1 MSIEFRYAG
10 LGEYPRISQ
19 FLDEYWAKNH
29 IYVREQ
35 SLFDWTFTRKNHW
48 EDETYSFAV
57 AQDGGEIVA
66 ILGGIPFTFN
76 CLGKSSKAVWI
87 VNYAVRPDHRRGP
100 AALQLL
106 SNFRKPPFQTVI
118 AAGLNPASTIIYKV
132 LRGIVLPEIPRHFA
146 VFPNAADRMADL
158 LQLTYP
164 DWTRER
170 ASSLTQAFILA
181 ENGDRATPHGTTLP
195 PSWDVTD
202 WPEIAS
208 QTVGA
213 ARDTDYL
220 NWRYVRHPCFKYGIV
235 TVPQGDRTGLAIW
248 RIESVQ
254 RETPTGRVS
263 VDRLAR
269 LVEFLPASEDNGREL
284 IGALLRQARDAGVLG
299 VDFYGYHGLTRSIL
313 EHNGLL
319 SIEGHP
325 DGALIPSRFQPLD
338 THGGGILNAMFVPE
352 GLPCCTVEPNSPWYW
367 TKSDS
372 DQDRPN

>member
-1 MSIEFRYAG
+1 MSIQFRYVG
-10 LGEYPRISQ
+10 VSEYPRVSQ

-35 SLFDWTFTRKNHW
+35 SLFDWTFMRKRHW
-48 EDETYSFAV
+48 DDETYSFAV
-57 AQDGGEIVA
+57 AEDGDEIVA

-106 SNFRKPPFQTVI
+106 STFRKPPFQTVI
-118 AAGLNPASTIIYKV
+118 AAGLNPSSTIIYKV
-132 LRGIVLPEIPRHFA
+132 LRGVVLPEMPRHFA
-146 VFPNAADRMADL
+146 VFANATDRAADL

-170 ASSLTQAFILA
+170 AASLAQAFVLA
-181 ENGDRATPHGTTLP
+181 GNGDHSVPHGTTLAA
-195 PSWDVTD
+195 SWDETD
-202 WPEIAS
+202 WPKIAS

-220 NWRYVRHPCFKYGIV
+220 NWRYVQHPCFKYGII
-235 TVPQGDRTGLAIW
+235 TVPEDNRTGLAVW
-248 RIESVQ
+248 RLEPIQ
-254 RETPTGRVS
+254 RETPAGRVP

-269 LVEFLPASEDNGREL
+269 LVEFLPVSENNGREL
-284 IGALLRQARDAGVLG
+284 INALLVDVRATGALG
-299 VDFYGYHGLTRSIL
+299 VDFYGYHGFTRSIL
-313 EHNGLL
+313 QHNGLR
-319 SIEGHP
+319 SIEAHP

-352 GLPCCTVEPNSPWYW
+352 GLPCCTTEPSCPWYW

>member
-1 MSIEFRYAG
+1 MSIQFRYVG
-10 LGEYPRISQ
+10 LAEYPRVSQ

-35 SLFDWTFTRKNHW
+35 ALFDWTFSRKRHW
-48 EDETYSFAV
+48 DDETYSFAV
-57 AQDGGEIVA
+57 AEDGGEIVA

-106 SNFRKPPFQTVI
+106 STFRKPPFQTVI

-132 LRGIVLPEIPRHFA
+132 LRGVVLPEMPRHFA
-146 VFPNAADRMADL
+146 VFPNAAGRTADL

-170 ASSLTQAFILA
+170 AVSLAKAFVLA
-181 ENGDRATPHGTTLP
+181 GNGDHSVPHGTTLP
-195 PSWDVTD
+195 ASWDETD
-202 WPEIAS
+202 WPKIAS

-220 NWRYVRHPCFKYGIV
+220 NWRYVQHPCFKYGIV
-235 TVPQGDRTGLAIW
+235 TVPEGNRTGLAVW
-248 RIESVQ
+248 RLEPIQ
-254 RETPTGRVS
+254 RETPAGRVP

-269 LVEFLPASEDNGREL
+269 LVEFLPVSENNGREL
-284 IGALLRQARDAGVLG
+284 INALLVDVRATGALG
-299 VDFYGYHGLTRSIL
+299 VDYYGYHGFTRSIL
-313 EHNGLL
+313 QHNGLR
-319 SIEGHP
+319 SIEAHP

-352 GLPCCTVEPNSPWYW
+352 GLPFCTTEPNCPWYW